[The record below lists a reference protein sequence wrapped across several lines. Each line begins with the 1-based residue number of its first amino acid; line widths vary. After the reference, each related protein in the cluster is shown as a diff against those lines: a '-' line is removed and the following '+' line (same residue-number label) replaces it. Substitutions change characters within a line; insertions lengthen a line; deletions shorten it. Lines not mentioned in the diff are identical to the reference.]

1 MIRVGQRGCGRPR
14 KKIENLGSD
23 QDQTNFE
30 NLRSGSPWIP
40 DWDCGREPN

>member
-14 KKIENLGSD
+14 KKNENLGLD

-30 NLRSGSPWIP
+30 NLRSGSLWIP